1 MFCDCLNFERDDLLD
16 WLVARYSD
24 RELARRL
31 LRMAGLRFC
40 RKIEAE
46 LLETLSALGAVAVAR
61 ELVRNASSLE
71 EFPDYCRE
79 VPAPLPGFLVR
90 WSRGPSRSML
100 VGGDAR

>member
-1 MFCDCLNFERDDLLD
+1 MFCDCLNFERDALLD

-31 LRMAGLRFC
+31 LRMAGLRFS
-40 RKIEAE
+40 RKVQEELVEA
-46 LLETLSALGAVAVAR
+46 LSALGAVAVAR
-61 ELVRNASSLE
+61 ELVRNACSLE

-90 WSRGPSRSML
+90 WGRGPSRSML

>member
-1 MFCDCLNFERDDLLD
+1 MFTGCLDLERDDLLD

-31 LRMAGLRFC
+31 LRMTGLRFS
-40 RKIEAE
+40 RKVEAE

-79 VPAPLPGFLVR
+79 VPAPPPGFLVR
-90 WSRGPSRSML
+90 WSWGPSRSMS